1 MPCPCFHS
9 SSILSTRSTR
19 SIRSIRSIRKTQ
31 NTLTFPRHLTVSVLI
46 HSVVLN
52 LLPLGD
58 VGTRHAESAYALL
71 SDTACR
77 VPTMLLLLLTRRF
90 PFSVFTFPFISYP
103 LRFALPSVALG
114 SAPLRRHRM
123 TFGHSSKDPL
133 RPLSQR
139 DKVECGL
146 LL

>member
-9 SSILSTRSTR
+9 SSIRSTQ
-19 SIRSIRSIRKTQ
+19 SIRKTQ
-31 NTLTFPRHLTVSVLI
+31 NTQTFPGHLTVSVLI

-77 VPTMLLLLLTRRF
+77 VPTMLLLLTLSILLMLGIIQTSLTLLSLTRKIRLLADFRF
-90 PFSVFTFPFISYP
+90 PFSPFRLYHT
-103 LRFALPSVALG
+103 PSASLV
-114 SAPLRRHRM
+114 
-123 TFGHSSKDPL
+123 
-133 RPLSQR
+133 PLSQR

>member
-1 MPCPCFHS
+1 MLL
-9 SSILSTRSTR
+9 LSLTRS
-19 SIRSIRSIRKTQ
+19 
-31 NTLTFPRHLTVSVLI
+31 FPFSVLTL
-46 HSVVLN
+46 SN
-52 LLPLGD
+52 LLTLGD
-58 VGTRHAESAYALL
+58 VGTRRAASVLFVVLGRCTQRPYHTSAFDFVDFAHARHNSNEFDSALAYTQN
-71 SDTACR
+71 S
-77 VPTMLLLLLTRRF
+77 LTRSF
-90 PFSVFTFPFISYP
+90 HLSVFTFPFISYP